1 MTSDAATLNP
11 LETLGANVGFFSVC
25 RILMIT
31 PLLLGT
37 WADLYSLT
45 EQQIGALASL
55 ELAGLGVASLSAGL
69 WVDRVNPRVV
79 YMIGLPLI
87 AAGDALT
94 FYLGSTEALFALR
107 GTLGLMAGVIAAL
120 GTAMLARAGSPTRT
134 YGYNIAAQFGY
145 GFLTFLLIPPMMV
158 ASASPVPLVVVFSLT
173 TLVAAPFALWVSN
186 ERLTKPKRT
195 VSPQRIPLAALGILG
210 ATVVFFLVQLGVW
223 AFVER
228 MGAALGHDPVPIGQ
242 VLSATGLAGGVCAL
256 LVARLERLVGLAAV
270 LVIACLL
277 ELSGF
282 ALLHNAGTFAFY
294 AVALIIFSMGWA
306 MVPPLAFGLLAAK
319 TTSSAITAL
328 LPAAQTAGMAIG
340 PALMAMLIRP
350 GDFSLMINTSFA
362 LILLFLIIMLPLCRR
377 TT

>member
-11 LETLGANVGFFSVC
+11 RETLGANVGFFSVC

-69 WVDRVNPRVV
+69 WIDRVNPRVV

-107 GTLGLMAGVIAAL
+107 GTLGLIAGVIAAL
-120 GTAMLARAGSPTRT
+120 GTAMLARAASPTRT

-158 ASASPVPLVVVFSLT
+158 AS
-173 TLVAAPFALWVSN
+173 
-186 ERLTKPKRT
+186 
-195 VSPQRIPLAALGILG
+195 
-210 ATVVFFLVQLGVW
+210 
-223 AFVER
+223 
-228 MGAALGHDPVPIGQ
+228 
-242 VLSATGLAGGVCAL
+242 
-256 LVARLERLVGLAAV
+256 
-270 LVIACLL
+270 
-277 ELSGF
+277 
-282 ALLHNAGTFAFY
+282 GT
-294 AVALIIFSMGWA
+294 
-306 MVPPLAFGLLAAK
+306 
-319 TTSSAITAL
+319 
-328 LPAAQTAGMAIG
+328 
-340 PALMAMLIRP
+340 
-350 GDFSLMINTSFA
+350 
-362 LILLFLIIMLPLCRR
+362 
-377 TT
+377 